1 MLEIRLDAH
10 VVNGKLEI
18 SSEQQKELTV
28 IKSGSPVEVIVRTDQ
43 PVSQQKIVQRDILQ
57 EMIERGYNCCHT
69 FCVVDSFIVAYF
81 LLLFETY
88 KLITGISLALAFVMT
103 TIRNCNDTLHF
114 ICQVSALIFEQAS
127 TCMDQTPKS

>member
-57 EMIERGYNCCHT
+57 EMIERGYKSIIGYLMDYPLEIEG
-69 FCVVDSFIVAYF
+69 FKPLRREEIYSGKR
-81 LLLFETY
+81 FE
-88 KLITGISLALAFVMT
+88 
-103 TIRNCNDTLHF
+103 
-114 ICQVSALIFEQAS
+114 
-127 TCMDQTPKS
+127 